1 MVKVILGSLGA
12 FPIFDNLVSCK
23 WLVVERNGVK
33 FGPQGWVFS
42 IYRILVKLNASG
54 NSGVIRCISHFQNL
68 VSQKRQILEWKIH
81 LDLCVIQFYVV
92 IVFHVVKQSASPCSW
107 ASSLSLFDYV
117 GRAHG
122 MGLCP
127 SSVSQLSQNPLS
139 RFISNFS
146 CGFPWAIPPDF
157 VYIFWKKNAFS
168 NFSGR
173 FFVFVL
179 TMLTWDP
186 MGAKTSNRYSSFKSL
201 LNLLKLFLNF
211 LLCCPHKS
219 TALDF
224 WNFEFLSF
232 HDFFFASTW
241 DPMVSKTWKRY
252 SSHKSLSIFSKV
264 FLNFLLSSP
273 DKSTFLIF

>member
-179 TMLTWDP
+179 NHVN
-186 MGAKTSNRYSSFKSL
+186 MGPYGSQNFESL
-201 LNLLKLFLNF
+201 LLLQI
-211 LLCCPHKS
+211 
-219 TALDF
+219 T
-224 WNFEFLSF
+224 FESF
-232 HDFFFASTW
+232 ETFSEF
-241 DPMVSKTWKRY
+241 
-252 SSHKSLSIFSKV
+252 SS
-264 FLNFLLSSP
+264 LLSSQ
-273 DKSTFLIF
+273 KYCFGFLKFWVFEFPRFFFRVNMGPYGIQNLETLLLPQIAFDFFQSFPEFSSE